1 MVIGAAN
8 SSNNARDNQPENR
21 GSTLNKPGGKAPS
34 CGEGTKGM
42 KSDAQGVSITRITI
56 PIALVLGAMALSW
69 QISREL
75 TEQRLAITANKESAE
90 KAITA
95 NRSETEKELRAAA
108 DERGRLTRDQQKLV
122 DTMATVTRI
131 VDRLSTIEEL
141 RQRNALK

>member
-1 MVIGAAN
+1 
-8 SSNNARDNQPENR
+8 
-21 GSTLNKPGGKAPS
+21 
-34 CGEGTKGM
+34 M